1 MLRTGPYL
9 SPFYSLM
16 FCVTSA
22 HLAGKEGEKCGLRFL
37 VINLEF
43 RFTVTTRP
51 ELNVPE
57 KESSN
62 RGEMLTLSSQ
72 HVLLC
77 LQAGAGRTLVLP
89 VLHVLQSSGNRSSG
103 QRGSDRQ
110 SFHWYFSLLLF
121 FFLSHS
127 SCPPHER
134 KRGFLCL
141 WSGGCGQEVSSEL
154 TLMKEDTSLYH
165 LFQFLSHR
173 VSVDQLLT
181 LYK

>member
-1 MLRTGPYL
+1 MLLNPKIYHMYVIKIKYNKYVKNWSIFVTVLQPNVLRNFC
-9 SPFYSLM
+9 PF
-16 FCVTSA
+16 
-22 HLAGKEGEKCGLRFL
+22 GWKRGEKCGLRFL

-121 FFLSHS
+121 FFGSFFMS
-127 SCPPHER
+127 S
-134 KRGFLCL
+134 
-141 WSGGCGQEVSSEL
+141 
-154 TLMKEDTSLYH
+154 T
-165 LFQFLSHR
+165 
-173 VSVDQLLT
+173 
-181 LYK
+181 